1 MKLTIEQPKVESLL
15 QWEKLN
21 ATHSNFQIVKIC
33 VSYLQNFVFL
43 GTLIG
48 DITMIRTNHKCS
60 VEDVFSTFNM
70 KPIVPKANLFISP
83 SICSSSVFNSVKKN
97 EEENLSCFNSTFNN
111 VSSQSDLTSSIRR
124 ECIQR
129 GEILLELSEE
139 LESCKNKLEDV
150 KFLEDDLADAMLENE
165 KLESENAFLKKKCE
179 DMRNEMD
186 NLKETVD
193 TLQNQVTELTLHK
206 QLVLK
211 LHQKLS

>member
-1 MKLTIEQPKVESLL
+1 
-15 QWEKLN
+15 
-21 ATHSNFQIVKIC
+21 
-33 VSYLQNFVFL
+33 
-43 GTLIG
+43 
-48 DITMIRTNHKCS
+48 MIRTNHKCS
-60 VEDVFSTFNM
+60 VEDVFSTFHM
-70 KPIVPKANLFISP
+70 KPVVPKANLFISP
-83 SICSSSVFNSVKKN
+83 SICSSSIFNSAKKN

-111 VSSQSDLTSSIRR
+111 VTSQSDLTSSIRR